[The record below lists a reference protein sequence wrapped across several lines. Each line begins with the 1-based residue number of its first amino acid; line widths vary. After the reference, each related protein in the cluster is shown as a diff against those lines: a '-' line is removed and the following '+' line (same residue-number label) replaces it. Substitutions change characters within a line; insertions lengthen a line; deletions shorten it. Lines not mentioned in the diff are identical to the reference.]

1 MPRARVSDV
10 PAAAGPARGSPL
22 VAALAG
28 FGAGLAGGLFG
39 VGGGIVLV
47 PVLTA
52 FFGLSQHQAHG
63 TSLAAVAAT
72 ALAGIVVYGLA
83 GHVAWLPAALMAV
96 SGAFTAQLGAR
107 LAARTDRN
115 RLSLAFA
122 LFILVV
128 GVRILWRAP
137 VTSAEPAIVGG
148 PFAGPVGIAAA
159 LAVGGAIGL
168 LAGFMGVGG
177 GVLAVPVLTLLFGMS
192 QQTAQGTSLALI
204 LGSAPFGA
212 VEHAR
217 LGNVVHRLL
226 PGLMVGALL
235 GTPLASWAAQRL
247 PQATLARGFAIFLIA
262 NALRMVWVAR
272 AKAAKPA

>member
-1 MPRARVSDV
+1 M
-10 PAAAGPARGSPL
+10 
-22 VAALAG
+22 AALAG

-39 VGGGIVLV
+39 VGGGIVMV

-52 FFGLSQHQAHG
+52 FFGLTQHQAHG

-72 ALAGIVVYGLA
+72 ALAGIVVYGLS

-96 SGAFTAQLGAR
+96 SGALTARLGAR
-107 LAARTDRN
+107 LAHRTR
-115 RLSLAFA
+115 REQLTLAFA
-122 LFILVV
+122 VSILAV
-128 GVRILWRAP
+128 GLRILWRAP
-137 VTSAEPAIVGG
+137 VPSGTGAFAGG
-148 PFAGPVGIAAA
+148 PFSGPLGLAVA
-159 LAVGGAIGL
+159 LAVGAAVGL

-177 GVLAVPVLTLLFGMS
+177 GIIAVPALTLLFGMS

-217 LGNVVHRLL
+217 LGNVEKRLL
-226 PGLMVGALL
+226 PGLMLGALL
-235 GTPLASWAAQRL
+235 GAPLASWAAQRL

-262 NALRMVWVAR
+262 NAVRMMWAAR
-272 AKAAKPA
+272 AGSAAKT

>member
-1 MPRARVSDV
+1 LSTATRKDW
-10 PAAAGPARGSPL
+10 L

-39 VGGGIVLV
+39 VGGGIVMV

-52 FFGLSQHQAHG
+52 FFGLTQHRAHG

-72 ALAGIVVYGLA
+72 AVAGLVVYGLS

-96 SGAFTAQLGAR
+96 SGAYTAQLGAR
-107 LAARTDRN
+107 LAARTGRE
-115 RLSLAFA
+115 RLMLAFA
-122 LFILVV
+122 LFILAI
-128 GVRILWRAP
+128 GVRILWRVP
-137 VTSAEPAIVGG
+137 VTSDHPALSGG
-148 PFAGPVGIAAA
+148 PFSGPAGIAAA
-159 LAVGGAIGL
+159 LAVGAAVGL
-168 LAGFMGVGG
+168 LAGYMGVGG
-177 GVLAVPVLTLLFGMS
+177 GAIAVPALTLLFGMS

-217 LGNVVHRLL
+217 LGNVDRRLL

-235 GTPLASWAAQRL
+235 GAPLASWAAQRL

-262 NALRMVWVAR
+262 NALRMMWAARVGRPPKVAQ
-272 AKAAKPA
+272 ASS

>member
-1 MPRARVSDV
+1 MSDGTRAGVW
-10 PAAAGPARGSPL
+10 

-39 VGGGIVLV
+39 VGGGIVMV

-96 SGAFTAQLGAR
+96 SGA
-107 LAARTDRN
+107 LAARLGAQLAHRTGRR
-115 RLSLAFA
+115 RLALAFA
-122 LFILVV
+122 VFVLAV
-128 GVRILWRAP
+128 GIRILWRTP
-137 VTSAEPAIVGG
+137 VPGGAGAVAGG
-148 PFAGPVGIAAA
+148 PFSGPVGIAAA
-159 LAVGGAIGL
+159 LAVGAAVGL

-177 GVLAVPVLTLLFGMS
+177 GILAVPALTLLFGMS

-212 VEHAR
+212 IEHAR
-217 LGNVVHRLL
+217 LGNVEKRLL
-226 PGLMVGALL
+226 PGLMLGALL
-235 GTPLASWAAQRL
+235 GAPLASYAAQRL
-247 PQATLARGFAIFLIA
+247 PQATLARGFAIFLVV
-262 NALRMVWVAR
+262 NALRMMWSAR
-272 AKAAKPA
+272 PQATAKA

>member
-1 MPRARVSDV
+1 M
-10 PAAAGPARGSPL
+10 
-22 VAALAG
+22 AALAG

-39 VGGGIVLV
+39 VGGGIVMV

-52 FFGLSQHQAHG
+52 FFGLTQHQAHG

-72 ALAGIVVYGLA
+72 ALAGIVVYGLS

-96 SGAFTAQLGAR
+96 SGALTARLGAR
-107 LAARTDRN
+107 LAHRTR
-115 RLSLAFA
+115 REQLTLAFA
-122 LFILVV
+122 VFVLAV
-128 GVRILWRAP
+128 GLRILWRAP
-137 VTSAEPAIVGG
+137 VPSGTGAFAGG
-148 PFAGPVGIAAA
+148 PFSGPLGVAVA
-159 LAVGGAIGL
+159 LAVGAAVGL

-177 GVLAVPVLTLLFGMS
+177 GIVAVPALTLLFGMS

-217 LGNVVHRLL
+217 LGNVEKRLL
-226 PGLMVGALL
+226 PGLMLGALL
-235 GTPLASWAAQRL
+235 GAPLASWAAQRL

-262 NALRMVWVAR
+262 NAVRMMWAAR
-272 AKAAKPA
+272 ARGAAKT

>member
-1 MPRARVSDV
+1 MPRERS
-10 PAAAGPARGSPL
+10 GWL

-39 VGGGIVLV
+39 VGGGIVMV

-52 FFGLSQHQAHG
+52 FFGLTQHQAHG

-72 ALAGIVVYGLA
+72 ALAGIVVYGLS

-96 SGAFTAQLGAR
+96 SGAWTAKLGAR
-107 LAARTDRN
+107 LAARTGRDR
-115 RLSLAFA
+115 LTLAFA
-122 LFILVV
+122 LFILAV
-128 GVRILWRAP
+128 GVRILWRVP
-137 VTSAEPAIVGG
+137 VTAAHAALAAG
-148 PFAGPVGIAAA
+148 PFAGPAGIAAA
-159 LAVGGAIGL
+159 LAVGAAVGL

-177 GVLAVPVLTLLFGMS
+177 GVIAVPALTLLFGMS

-212 VEHAR
+212 FEHSR
-217 LGNVVHRLL
+217 LGNVVRPLL

-235 GTPLASWAAQRL
+235 GAPLASYAAQRL

-262 NALRMVWVAR
+262 NALRMIWAERAR
-272 AKAAKPA
+272 ASAGREARASSN